1 MINIKNLS
9 FSYQEKLVLENINIS
24 FEENQTHGIVGLNG
38 SGKTTFFNILSGF
51 LTADRGTIELNGHEV
66 KKNDIAYIDAELFF
80 YPKLTAV
87 EFLSVFP
94 KTNLNYN
101 EVELA
106 KVFDL
111 SLDEFIDNYSTGM
124 KKKLLIISQLKQ
136 DKKIFILDE
145 PFNGLD
151 MESNKTLQLIIE
163 LLNKK
168 QKTIFIASHIIEPL
182 YTICQKIHHLKNK
195 KFAKSYTS
203 DQFNQLDAEVFGD
216 FNENLKNT
224 LSTSI

>member
-1 MINIKNLS
+1 MIVIDNLS
-9 FSYQEKLVLENINIS
+9 FSYNEKPVLQHINMSFQENL
-24 FEENQTHGIVGLNG
+24 THGIVGLNG

-51 LTADRGTIELNGHEV
+51 LTADDGTITLNGASI
-66 KKNDIAYIDAELFF
+66 KKNDIAYIDAESFF
-80 YPKLTAV
+80 YPKLTAA

-94 KTNLNYN
+94 KTNLSYN
-101 EVELA
+101 EMELA
-106 KVFDL
+106 KIFDL
-111 SLDEFIDNYSTGM
+111 PLDDFIDGYSTGM

-195 KFAKSYTS
+195 HFAKSYS
-203 DQFNQLDAEVFGD
+203 SGEFNQLDAEVFGD

-224 LSTSI
+224 LSKSI

>member
-51 LTADRGTIELNGHEV
+51 LTADRGAIELNGHEI
-66 KKNDIAYIDAELFF
+66 KKNDIAYIDAESFF

-195 KFAKSYTS
+195 EFAKSYTS